1 MADHP
6 RFGPAGKPP
15 RFKGPIVE
23 TPCFLHDEG
32 LDAFEYQAVRGVRIS
47 QKDADEL
54 GSVAR
59 ESDVWLS
66 LHGPYFVNLSGE
78 KATVMASRQRI
89 LDSLK
94 AASWMGAHQVVFHP
108 GYYGMRIASEA
119 VDMCIRAMQAIV
131 EDAKALGI
139 KGVALGPETTGKQSQ
154 VGSLDEI
161 LTMCEKVEL
170 TAPTIDWAHIH
181 AREGGKIK
189 TKDDYLKVLEEIEKR
204 LGSEAVKN
212 LHCHY
217 TPVEFTA
224 KGERRHHTL
233 DEPNFGPPF
242 KPFAELIVEQRL
254 RPVIISESPVLD
266 VDSIKMRDLVLQFS
280 RKVK

>member
-15 RFKGPIVE
+15 RFKGPTVE
-23 TPCFLHDEG
+23 TPRFLHDEG

-47 QKDADEL
+47 RKDADKL
-54 GSVAR
+54 GSVAK

-78 KATVMASRQRI
+78 KATVKASKQRI

-108 GYYGMRIASEA
+108 GYYGMRAANEA

-131 EDAKALGI
+131 EEAKALGI
-139 KGVALGPETTGKQSQ
+139 KGVNLGPETTGKQSQ
-154 VGSLDEI
+154 VGNLGEI
-161 LTMCEKVEL
+161 ITLCEKVEL

-181 AREGGKIK
+181 AREFGKIK
-189 TKDDYLKVLEEIEKR
+189 TKADYLKLFDEIEKR

-217 TPVEFTA
+217 THIEFTA

-233 DEPNFGPPF
+233 DEPSFGPAFEPL
-242 KPFAELIVEQRL
+242 AEIIVEQGL
-254 RPVIISESPVLD
+254 RPIIISESPVLD
-266 VDSIKMRDLVLQFS
+266 LDSVKMRDVVLQFS
-280 RKVK
+280 RRVK

>member
-1 MADHP
+1 LADRP

-15 RFKGPIVE
+15 RFKGPTVE
-23 TPCFLHDEG
+23 TPRFLHDEG

-47 QKDADEL
+47 RKDAEEL
-54 GSVAR
+54 GSIAK

-78 KATVMASRQRI
+78 KATVKASQQRI
-89 LDSLK
+89 LASLK
-94 AASWMGAHQVVFHP
+94 AAGWMGAHQVVFHP
-108 GYYGMRIASEA
+108 GYYGMRTANEA
-119 VDMCIRAMQAIV
+119 LDMCIRAMQAIV

-161 LTMCEKVEL
+161 LAMCEKVEL

-181 AREGGKIK
+181 ARECGKIK
-189 TKDDYLKVLEEIEKR
+189 TKDDYSKLFDEIEKR

-217 TPVEFTA
+217 THVEFTA

-233 DEPNFGPPF
+233 DESNYGPPF
-242 KPFAELIVEQRL
+242 EPLAEIIVEQGL

-266 VDSIKMRDLVLQFS
+266 VDSIKMRDLVLQIS